1 MLMRFVNVFRGK
13 RLAIMAVTLVLV
25 LLCTVALALDFPF
38 NTTTNDKVN
47 MRSNASSKA
56 GIIAKLE
63 KDESITVVGEKG
75 NYFKVEARNK
85 TGYVMKQFI
94 VTDKAAITTP
104 TPVPV
109 ETVYG
114 YPYDT
119 VTTDKVNLR
128 AKKSVYSDIVTKLP
142 KGADI
147 TVHSVSGSF
156 AEVTYKS
163 YKGYV
168 KTAFIVTKKVL
179 KPTKAPTPV
188 PTLSPE
194 EDVAGYV
201 DLRKGDSGKA
211 VTALQNAL
219 IELGFLS
226 GKPDGQ
232 FGSATEYAVLA
243 FQQANNY
250 PTTGIVDAIQQAHIY
265 SGKPKN
271 HKGVKTDVM
280 TLAPLEY
287 VTIVLNNKGD
297 LVADV
302 QQRLKELGY
311 YNGAISGVYDKT
323 TRSAVKS
330 FQKKNGLK
338 DDGICG
344 AATQKL
350 LLHGNPLSAKATPT
364 PKPTKTPTPAP
375 TFNVPDSTV
384 RRGSKG
390 DDARAVQQRLK
401 DLGYYKGKVDGNFGS
416 GSEDALEAF
425 QKNNGLEPDG
435 VAGQGTYTVLFSVDA
450 VKAGATPTPRPTK
463 TPKPT
468 KTPTPEPITQDNVIL
483 VKLGVEDDIVRRI
496 QERLTELGYYSAT
509 VDGVCKKD
517 DVAAIKAFQKQN
529 GLKADGV
536 AGFDTQ
542 SKMFSRD
549 ALAASGSTD
558 NSAVDTATTL
568 RKGMTGEAVMQLQKR
583 LIQLGYLTGEADG
596 KYGRAT
602 ADAVY
607 NFQKRNGLGRDGVAG
622 PATLAMLFSA
632 TAATPTPAPTKKPDT
647 NLQKGDI
654 SDAVKEMQERL
665 IALGYLTGKADGKF
679 GVATYRALLAFQKA
693 NGLKVDGIAG
703 LKTLNLLNSTSALG
717 ANKPAVTP
725 APSTSTSTS
734 KKPNPASV
742 RYGMWYT
749 EVRARAKLYP
759 YATIYDFATGISW
772 QVHMFS
778 LGAHA
783 DAEPLT
789 SADTAKMERAFGGNT
804 WNPKPVWVI
813 FGDGRVYM
821 ASTHSMPHAPQH
833 RTDNGF
839 DGHFCMHFPRT
850 DSQVA
855 SIGPYATSHQ
865 KSIDAGWKKTQAMI
879 K

>member
-1 MLMRFVNVFRGK
+1 MRFVNGSRGK
-13 RLAIMAVTLVLV
+13 RLAMLAVTLVLV
-25 LLCTVALALDFPF
+25 LMCAVALALDFPF
-38 NTTTNDKVN
+38 DTTTNDKVN
-47 MRSNASSKA
+47 MRSSASSSA

-63 KDESITVVGEKG
+63 KDEPITVVGEKG
-75 NYFKVEARNK
+75 NYYKVEARSK

-94 VTDKAAITTP
+94 VTDAASITTP

-109 ETVYG
+109 ETVSG

-142 KGADI
+142 KGAEI

-156 AEVTYKS
+156 AQVTYKS

-168 KTAFIVTKKVL
+168 KTDFIVVKKVV
-179 KPTKAPTPV
+179 KPTKTPTLV

-201 DLRKGDSGKA
+201 DLKKGDSGKA

-232 FGSATEYAVLA
+232 FGSATEYAVLS

-250 PTTGIVDAIQQAHIY
+250 PTTGIVDSIQQAHIY

-271 HKGVKTDVM
+271 NKGVKTDVM

-287 VTIVLNNKGD
+287 VTINLNNKGE
-297 LVADV
+297 LVATV
-302 QQRLKELGY
+302 QTRLKELGY
-311 YNGAISGVYDKT
+311 YTGEISGVYDKT

-338 DDGICG
+338 NDGICG
-344 AATQKL
+344 AETQKL
-350 LLHGNPLSAKATPT
+350 LLEGNPLSAKATPT

-425 QKNNGLEPDG
+425 QKNNGLEADG
-435 VAGQGTYTVLFSVDA
+435 VAGQGTYTVLFSLDA
-450 VKAGATPTPRPTK
+450 LKAGATATPAPTK

-468 KTPTPEPITQDNVIL
+468 KEPTPEPLTQDNVVT
-483 VKLGVEDDIVRRI
+483 VKLGVEGDIVRQV

-529 GLKADGV
+529 GLTADGV
-536 AGFDTQ
+536 AGYNTQ
-542 SKMFSRD
+542 LQMFSTGALSATG
-549 ALAASGSTD
+549 ALAGGTIDSY
-558 NSAVDTATTL
+558 TTL
-568 RKGMTGEAVMQLQKR
+568 RKGMSGDAVTQLQKR
-583 LIQLGYLTGEADG
+583 LIELGYLTGEADG

-622 PATLAMLFSA
+622 PATLALIYSA
-632 TAATPTPAPTKKPDT
+632 TAATPTPAPTATASTTLK
-647 NLQKGDI
+647 KGDA

-665 IALGYLTGKADGKF
+665 IALGYLSGKADGQF
-679 GVATYRALLAFQKA
+679 GVATYRALQAFQKA
-693 NGLKVDGIAG
+693 NGLTADGIAG
-703 LKTLNLLNSTSALG
+703 TKTLNILGSTSALG
-717 ANKPAVTP
+717 ANTP
-725 APSTSTSTS
+725 SITPSPSSSSTS
-734 KKPNPASV
+734 KTPKAASV

-749 EVRARAKLYP
+749 EVRAKAKLYP
-759 YATIYDFATGISW
+759 YATIYDFSTGISW

-789 SADTAKMERAFGGNT
+789 TADTAKMERAFGGNT
-804 WNPKPVWVI
+804 WNPKAVWVI
-813 FGDGRVYM
+813 FGDGTVYM

-865 KSIDAGWKKTQAMI
+865 KSIDAGWKKTQNMI

>member
-1 MLMRFVNVFRGK
+1 MLMRMLNFFRGK
-13 RLAIMAVTLVLV
+13 RLALVVVTLAVMLAAS
-25 LLCTVALALDFPF
+25 VALALDFPF

-47 MRSNASSKA
+47 MRKSASSTSS
-56 GIIAKLE
+56 ILAKLE
-63 KDESITVVGEKG
+63 KDEPLTVVGEKG
-75 NYFKVEARNK
+75 NYYKVEARDK

-94 VTDKAAITTP
+94 VTDKGSITTP

-128 AKKSVYSDIVTKLP
+128 AKKSVYSSILTKIP
-142 KGADI
+142 EGATI
-147 TVHSVSGSF
+147 TVTGVSGTF
-156 AEVTYKS
+156 ASVTYKQ

-168 KTAFIVTKKVL
+168 KTDFIILKKVV

-194 EDVAGYV
+194 EDVAGYI
-201 DLRKGDSGKA
+201 DLRKGDSGPA
-211 VTALQNAL
+211 VKALQNAL

-232 FGSATEYAVLA
+232 FGSATEYAVLS

-250 PTTGIVDAIQQAHIY
+250 PTTGIVDAIQQAHLY

-280 TLAPLEY
+280 TLAPLDY
-287 VTIVLNNKGD
+287 VTINLNNKGD
-297 LVADV
+297 LVVTV

-311 YNGAISGVYDKT
+311 YKGELSGVYDKT

-350 LLHGNPLSAKATPT
+350 LLEGDPLSASATKT

-390 DDARAVQQRLK
+390 DAARAVQQRLK

-425 QKNNGLEPDG
+425 QKNNGLEADG
-435 VAGQGTYTVLFSVDA
+435 VAGQGTYTVLFSHDA
-450 VKAGATPTPRPTK
+450 VKAGATATPAPTK

-468 KTPTPEPITQDNVIL
+468 ATPTPEPITEDNVVT
-483 VKLGVEDDIVRRI
+483 VKLGVEGDIVRRI

-517 DVAAIKAFQKQN
+517 DVAAIKAFQKAN
-529 GLKADGV
+529 GLRADGV
-536 AGFDTQ
+536 AGYDTQ
-542 SKMFSRD
+542 SRLFSAD
-549 ALAASGSTD
+549 ALSATGMSDS
-558 NSAVDTATTL
+558 SAVDTSTTL
-568 RKGMTGEAVMQLQKR
+568 RKGMSGEAVLQLQKR

-622 PATLAMLFSA
+622 PATLALLYSA
-632 TAATPTPAPTKKPDT
+632 AAATPTPAPTKAPDT
-647 NLQKGDI
+647 NLQRGDA
-654 SDAVKEMQERL
+654 SDAVRDLQQRL
-665 IALGYLTGKADGKF
+665 IDLGYLTGKADGKF
-679 GVATYRALLAFQKA
+679 GVSTYRALVAFQRA
-693 NGLKVDGIAG
+693 NGLKADGIAG
-703 LKTLNLLNSTSALG
+703 LKTLNLLNSTSALS
-717 ANKPAVTP
+717 ANTPSITP
-725 APSTSTSTS
+725 APSSNSSS
-734 KKPNPASV
+734 KTPKASSV

-804 WNPKPVWVI
+804 WNPKPVWVV

-839 DGHFCMHFPRT
+839 DGHFCIHFPRT
-850 DSQVA
+850 ASQVA

-865 KSIDAGWKKTQAMI
+865 KSIDAGWKKTQDMI